1 MEQKIYFTNSK
12 GDKLVGVLSNPSGKN
27 DVAMIICHGFRSDKN
42 GESSQ
47 ALQKEFNKHGVSTL
61 RFDFYGHGES
71 GGAFADVTVTEAA
84 GDALSAITFLKNRGY
99 KKTGLIG
106 TSFGGIAAIIA
117 ASKSDDLSALAL
129 RCPVSDYW
137 DRELHK
143 SGEAGINEWKKQG
156 YKEYYDLEGKAHKLK
171 YSFLEDF
178 NKNNAYEAAK
188 KIKIPTIIV
197 HGDADEV
204 VPVAQSEK
212 LAKTIKSSRLEIIK
226 GADHNFSRET
236 DFKKS
241 ISLVVDFIIKNG
253 DWNGLPKDKKP
264 DN

>member
-12 GDKLVGVLSNPSGKN
+12 GDKLVGVLSNLAGKN
-27 DVAMIICHGFRSDKN
+27 DAAVIICHGFRSDKN

-47 ALQKEFNKHGVSTL
+47 SLKKELDKHGISTL

-71 GGAFADVTVTEAA
+71 DGAFEDVSVTEAA
-84 GDALSAITFLKNRGY
+84 DDAINAIAYLKNRGY

-117 ASKSDDLSALAL
+117 ASKSKDLFVLCL

-137 DRELHK
+137 DKELQK
-143 SGEAGINEWKKQG
+143 RGEAGIREWKERG
-156 YKEYYDLEGKAHKLK
+156 YVEYQDYDGSKFRLK
-171 YSFLEDF
+171 YSFIEDF

-197 HGDADEV
+197 HGDADET
-204 VPVAQSEK
+204 VPVAQSRK

-226 GADHNFSRET
+226 GADHNFSREI

-241 ISLVVDFIIKNG
+241 ISLVVDFIIKNA
-253 DWNGLPKDKKP
+253 
-264 DN
+264 

>member
-12 GDKLVGVLSNPSGKN
+12 GDRLCGTLSEPAGRK

-47 ALQKEFNKHGVSTL
+47 ALKKEFNKHGVSTL

-71 GGAFADVTVTEAA
+71 DGAFEDVTVSEAA
-84 GDALSAITFLKNRGY
+84 DDALKAVAYLKNKGY
-99 KKTGLIG
+99 KKTGLAG
-106 TSFGGIAAIIA
+106 TSFGGIAAIVA
-117 ASKSDDLSALAL
+117 ASKSDDLFVLCL

-137 DRELHK
+137 DKELHK
-143 SGEAGINEWKKQG
+143 RGAEGIAEWKRRG
-156 YKEYYDLEGKAHKLK
+156 YVEYEDYDRRKFRLK
-171 YSFLEDF
+171 YSFIEDF
-178 NKNNAYEAAK
+178 NKNDAYEAAK
-188 KIKIPTIIV
+188 NIEIPTIIV

-204 VPVAQSEK
+204 VPVAQSRK

-226 GADHNFSRET
+226 GADHNFSKES

-241 ISLVVDFIIKNG
+241 ISLVVDFIIKNV
-253 DWNGLPKDKKP
+253 
-264 DN
+264 